1 MSSLPYTYRK
11 TYERYVNLLGT
22 VGLDFFE
29 KSRSCFVKR
38 NIKLLIFNVL
48 FLPFAAIQFGLMLKI
63 NAENFLEGAL
73 VVPIVVMFALDII
86 KMAIGVAKRSDI
98 KYIFDEIGKLWPRED
113 DIGKNI
119 ILTIWLRRIG
129 LLLNSFFIFAVS
141 NLAMFEIYPFLR
153 TCYNLYVGNDDYI
166 LPFQLCGLWEVKSTV
181 VYILT
186 YILEIV
192 GTTPCQLFLYLPFD
206 LLIVTLTSNVSI
218 LLRLLQADLQNAIR
232 LHRERPNTHY
242 VNNHESYER
251 IKEIVFRHQ
260 RILKIA
266 DKLSEVFGLV
276 ILVHV
281 SLSAVVICFFGFL
294 TVVYGGLIE
303 TISNFLT
310 VLNLILIVFL
320 IALGGQ
326 LLCDTSSNISDAA
339 YNSLWYEGDL
349 KLRKLMLFIITRSQN
364 PCYLSAL
371 GFSNMTLRSFSK
383 IMSTAWTYLSL
394 LIQVYEGN

>member
-1 MSSLPYTYRK
+1 MSSLPYTYRN

-29 KSRSCFVKR
+29 ESRGCFVKR
-38 NIKLLIFNVL
+38 NIKLLIFNIL

-73 VVPIVVMFALDII
+73 VIPIVVMFALDII

-113 DIGKNI
+113 DVDKNI

-141 NLAMFEIYPFLR
+141 NLAMFETYPFLR

-218 LLRLLQADLQNAIR
+218 LLRLLQADLQNAVR
-232 LHRERPNTHY
+232 LHRERPNTYY
-242 VNNHESYER
+242 VNDHESYER

-260 RILKIA
+260 RILRIA

-310 VLNLILIVFL
+310 ALNLILIVFL

>member
-1 MSSLPYTYRK
+1 M
-11 TYERYVNLLGT
+11 E
-22 VGLDFFE
+22 
-29 KSRSCFVKR
+29 
-38 NIKLLIFNVL
+38 
-48 FLPFAAIQFGLMLKI
+48 
-63 NAENFLEGAL
+63 
-73 VVPIVVMFALDII
+73 
-86 KMAIGVAKRSDI
+86 IGVAKRSDI

-113 DIGKNI
+113 DIDKNL
-119 ILTIWLRRIG
+119 ILTNWLRRIG

-166 LPFQLCGLWEVKSTV
+166 LPFQLCGLWEIKSTI

-218 LLRLLQADLQNAIR
+218 LLRLLQTDLQNAVR
-232 LHRERPNTHY
+232 LHRERPNTYY
-242 VNNHESYER
+242 VNDHESYER

-260 RILKIA
+260 RILRIA

-310 VLNLILIVFL
+310 ALNLILIVFL

-339 YNSLWYEGDL
+339 YSSLWYEGDL